1 MKKIPNCSAI
11 KSPATD
17 KLTKKDITCLFISM
31 YLTIFLSYGFTIPNK
46 SCELIKLNEKL
57 GNKDVAT
64 TNKETLLEKKEAY
77 FHPLILITRFE

>member
-1 MKKIPNCSAI
+1 MEKIPNCSAI
-11 KSPATD
+11 KSPITV

-31 YLTIFLSYGFTIPNK
+31 YLAIFLSYGFTIPNK

-64 TNKETLLEKKEAY
+64 TNKQTLLKKKEAY
-77 FHPLILITRFE
+77 FHPLIFITRFE